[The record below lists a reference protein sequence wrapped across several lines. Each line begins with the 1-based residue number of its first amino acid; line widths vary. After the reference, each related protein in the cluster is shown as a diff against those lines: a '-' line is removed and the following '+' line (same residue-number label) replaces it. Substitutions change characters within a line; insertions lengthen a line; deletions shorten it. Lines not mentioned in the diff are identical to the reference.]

1 MTGHDTTDKTSS
13 KNMGNMN
20 AAFHFNKDV
29 SVCIASEY
37 THYLILDPF
46 VKIGLA
52 IVSKKVSIG
61 TSGWNDN

>member
-1 MTGHDTTDKTSS
+1 
-13 KNMGNMN
+13 MN

-29 SVCIASEY
+29 SVWIDTEY